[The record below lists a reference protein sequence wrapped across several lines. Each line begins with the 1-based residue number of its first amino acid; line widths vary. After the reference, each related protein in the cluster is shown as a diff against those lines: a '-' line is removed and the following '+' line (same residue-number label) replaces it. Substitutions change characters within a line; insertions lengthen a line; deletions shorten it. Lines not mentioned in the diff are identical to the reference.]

1 MGGGMTLAMNR
12 ALGIAEGWVRDGVVP
27 GVSVAVA
34 RHGALVATRAVG
46 NKSAGGGG
54 PVDETTLYSV
64 ASVTKPFTA
73 AAALRMVERGE
84 LSLDEPLRRLVR
96 ALPTGQ
102 RDLMLRDLLRH
113 TAGLV
118 KDVPDETDLWERE
131 APFADIV
138 AAAATAAPLEEPNLA
153 VRYSNVGYWIA
164 GGAIAAAAGKPF
176 ADVLRDEVLRP
187 FGLADVVVAPG
198 EELAHRLARRYGKAK
213 IMNAPYGRQL
223 ASPGGGLF
231 ATATDLVRFASVFLA
246 GGVTPEG
253 GRVLGPASVRLMT
266 TDQTGG
272 LPGGIA
278 DLLEWPVCAWGLGWE
293 VKGAKRAHWTGD
305 LTSPATFAHPGQSGC
320 LLWADPAS
328 GIAVAA
334 LANRDLS
341 TGWTVAPARWAR
353 FANAIVAALTAGE

>member
-1 MGGGMTLAMNR
+1 MPLAIER
-12 ALGIAEGWVRDGVVP
+12 ALGIAEQWVRDGVVP

-34 RHGALVATRAVG
+34 RHGTLVATRAVG
-46 NKSAGGGG
+46 KKSAGGGG

-73 AAALRMVERGE
+73 VAALRLVERGE

-96 ALPTGQ
+96 ALPTDR

-118 KDVPDETDLWERE
+118 KDDPDELALWERE
-131 APFADIV
+131 ASFDDIV
-138 AAAATAAPLEEPNLA
+138 ASAAMIAPLEEPGLG

-176 ADVLRDEVLRP
+176 AGVLRAEALEPAGLR
-187 FGLADVVVAPG
+187 DVVIAPDADLG
-198 EELAHRLARRYGKAK
+198 DRLARRYGKAK
-213 IMNAPYGRQL
+213 IMNAPYGRAL
-223 ASPGGGLF
+223 GSPGGGLF
-231 ATATDLVRFASVFLA
+231 ATATDLVRFASIFLA

-253 GRVLGPASVRLMT
+253 TRLLGPAAVRLMT

-272 LPGGIA
+272 LGGGIA
-278 DLLEWPVCAWGLGWE
+278 DLREWPVCSWALGWE
-293 VKGAKRAHWTGD
+293 IKGPKREHWTGD

-328 GIAVAA
+328 GIAVAI

-353 FANAIVAALTAGE
+353 LNNAIVAALTAGE